1 MSNRGG
7 DYALEQEKYSVELIE
22 KANNEKDG
30 LLKLAKEMAETEL
43 TAFDQEKNKEC
54 IDKIT
59 ELNANA
65 DIIEKI
71 EQKSNQEIDTLNK
84 NFNSRKDQVVDF
96 LFKSVINVKYEVPD
110 VVKGFFEEK
119 FGITE

>member
-96 LFKSVINVKYEVPD
+96 LFKNVINVKYEVPD

>member
-22 KANNEKDG
+22 KANNEKEG

-71 EQKSNQEIDTLNK
+71 EQKSNQEIDNLNK

-96 LFKSVINVKYEVPD
+96 LFKNVINVKYEVPD

>member
-22 KANNEKDG
+22 KANNEKEG

-96 LFKSVINVKYEVPD
+96 LFKHVINVKYEVPD